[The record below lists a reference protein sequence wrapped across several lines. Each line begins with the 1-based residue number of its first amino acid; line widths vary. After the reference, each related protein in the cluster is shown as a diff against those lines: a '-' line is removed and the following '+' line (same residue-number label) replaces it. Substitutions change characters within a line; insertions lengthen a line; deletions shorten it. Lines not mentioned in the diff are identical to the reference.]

1 MKRLLLTSAMAV
13 TLAIGSYSQAMAE
26 RTLRITLQIATNHE
40 LGQNVLYFK
49 EQMEKE
55 SNGALKLEVYD
66 SAQLYKGNEVPQAVA
81 SGAIDM
87 GMVLVDEYA
96 GTIPS
101 AAVFSVAFMFP
112 DYKTL
117 AKAVDPSSPVR
128 KLIDDEILKTGTR
141 VLWYQDYGA
150 VQLLARRG
158 EIRTPADIKGKKVR
172 VLGKPSGDF
181 ITALGA
187 SPVKVGGSEQFI
199 AYQRGTVDVGMT
211 GTTATKSRKI
221 FEIMDSITITNH
233 AHTEFLIV
241 MSELTWKKLSDQ
253 EKGWIT
259 KAAQAAEMQMRANTE
274 KANIEAEKWLADN
287 TKMKVINLTPDELAQ
302 WKKAAEPS
310 VQAFIKDSGETGRK
324 LIEELRK
331 LQ

>member
-1 MKRLLLTSAMAV
+1 MKRLLLTSAMALSLV
-13 TLAIGSYSQAMAE
+13 AASYSDAMAE
-26 RTLRITLQIATNHE
+26 RTLRLTMQIATNHE
-40 LGQNVLYFK
+40 LGQNVLLFK
-49 EQMEKE
+49 EKLEKD
-55 SNGALKLEVYD
+55 SNGALKVEVYD
-66 SAQLYKGNEVPQAVA
+66 SAQLYKGSEVPQAVS

-87 GMVLVDEYA
+87 GMVLIDEFA

-117 AKAVDPSSPVR
+117 AKAVDASSPVR
-128 KLIDDEILKTGTR
+128 KLIDDEILKTGAR

-172 VLGKPSGDF
+172 VLGKPTGDF
-181 ITALGA
+181 INAVGA

-221 FEIMDSITITNH
+221 YEVMDSITITNH

-259 KAAQAAEMQMRANTE
+259 KAAQAAEMHMRANTE
-274 KANIEAEKWLADN
+274 KANLDAEKWLTKN
-287 TKMKVINLTPDELAQ
+287 TKMKVVNLTADELAQ
-302 WKKAAEPS
+302 WKKASEPS
-310 VQAFIKDSGETGRK
+310 VQAFIKDSGETGKK

>member
-40 LGQNVLYFK
+40 LGQNVLFFK

-55 SNGALKLEVYD
+55 SNGALKLEIYD

-181 ITALGA
+181 INALGA

-221 FEIMDSITITNH
+221 FEVMDSITITNH

-241 MSELTWKKLSDQ
+241 ISELTWKKLSDQ
-253 EKGWIT
+253 EKAWIT
-259 KAAQAAEMQMRANTE
+259 KAAQAAEMKMRASTE
-274 KANIEAEKWLADN
+274 KANIEAEKWLTEN
-287 TKMKVINLTPDELAQ
+287 TKMKVVNLTPDELAL

-310 VQAFIKDSGETGRK
+310 VDAFVKDSGETGKK

>member
-1 MKRLLLTSAMAV
+1 MKKLFLTSAMAV
-13 TLAIGSYSQAMAE
+13 SLAIASYSDAMAE
-26 RTLRITLQIATNHE
+26 RTLRLTMQIATNHE
-40 LGQNVLYFK
+40 LGQNILFFK
-49 EQMEKE
+49 NKLEKD
-55 SNGALKLEVYD
+55 SNGALKVEVYD
-66 SAQLYKGNEVPQAVA
+66 SAQLYKGSEVPQAVS

-87 GMVLVDEYA
+87 GMVLIDEFA

-117 AKAVDPSSPVR
+117 AKAVDPSSPAR
-128 KLIDDEILKTGTR
+128 KLIDDEILKTGAR

-172 VLGKPSGDF
+172 VLGKPTGDF
-181 ITALGA
+181 INAVGA

-233 AHTEFLIV
+233 AHTEFLVV

-253 EKGWIT
+253 EKQWIT
-259 KAAQAAEMQMRANTE
+259 EAAQAAEMNMRANTE
-274 KANIEAEKWLADN
+274 KANLDAEKWLAEN
-287 TKMKVINLTPDELAQ
+287 TKMKVVNLTADELAQ
-302 WKKAAEPS
+302 WKKMAEPS
-310 VQAFIKDSGETGRK
+310 VEAFIQDSGETGKK